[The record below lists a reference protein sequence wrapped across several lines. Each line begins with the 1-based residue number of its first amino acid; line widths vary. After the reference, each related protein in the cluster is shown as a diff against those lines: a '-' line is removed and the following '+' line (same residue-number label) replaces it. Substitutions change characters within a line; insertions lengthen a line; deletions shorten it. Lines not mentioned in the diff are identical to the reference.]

1 MNVNINVN
9 AAVKRKQR
17 AQGLQTFAFC
27 VLTVNDEHTKQS

>member
-27 VLTVNDEHTKQS
+27 VLTVIDEHTKQT